1 VIKGLEEFYKNGII
15 WEQGQTREVKTLST
29 GKPAL
34 DEALGGGF
42 PVGDVVEVSGPEGVG
57 KTTIALCTAAEAQKT
72 GEVAY
77 IDMEHCLNLEWAK
90 KQGVDISKLIIAQPD
105 CAEQALEIVDG
116 LIAHKKTNL
125 IIVDSVAA
133 LVPRAELEGQPGDAC
148 VGLQPR
154 LMNQALRRIKANLYN
169 KEVTIIFIN
178 QLRMKIVMFGNPETT
193 PGGQGL
199 KFFSAVRL
207 DLRRKELIKRTRD
220 KKLTVVGIKVKA
232 KAVKNKNA
240 APFRECLIDILF

>member
-1 VIKGLEEFYKNGII
+1 MIKDLEEYYKQGII

-29 GKPAL
+29 GFPVL
-34 DEALGGGF
+34 DEVLGGGF
-42 PVGDVVEVSGPEGVG
+42 PVGDVVEVYGPEGVG
-57 KTTIALCTAAEAQKT
+57 KTTVALCTAAQAQKT

-77 IDMEHCLNLEWAK
+77 IDMEHCLNLKWAE
-90 KQGVDISKLIIAQPD
+90 KQGVDVSKLIIAQPD
-105 CAEQALEIVDG
+105 CAEQAFEIIDG
-116 LIAHKKTNL
+116 LINHKKTNL

-178 QLRMKIVMFGNPETT
+178 QLRMRIVMFGNPETT

-207 DLRRKELIKRTRD
+207 DLRRKELIKKQKD
-220 KKLTVVGIKVKA
+220 KVVRVIGIRVKA

-240 APFRECLIDILF
+240 APFKECLFDIVF